1 MAMKGLPEDR
11 REVFEFLMERGVVNL
26 EWYLRTK
33 IVGVAEA
40 ERNDHMMVL
49 KYAYYFCL
57 KDATV
62 TLLRE
67 SPVPG
72 EKMPDIEVA
81 IGTGRFYVEV
91 KKFREGSASDPVS
104 KIVHAATIK
113 RSQLRSGEVGF
124 IALHNFDI
132 RLEVAEEG
140 GLTHSHIFAALCE
153 LQRRATQNPPAWE
166 ELGGVIFA
174 ARRVGAGG
182 ALAVGFIDADDILDV
197 AVGSTTRIRIF
208 LGLGSFSFM
217 GLPTFFVSGTDLAL
231 GHLDGDDNTDL
242 IATNF
247 GSDTLQVHW
256 GNGDGSFTT
265 IGSPMNVGDGP
276 SSVTSANINGDEFN
290 DILVSN
296 SGTDDVSIIL
306 GLGVRQFA
314 TAESL
319 SVGRSPTQVF
329 VADLDEDGQLDL
341 LTANQGSNDVSV
353 RMGIA
358 GGDFAPVGLRIAE
371 DGTGSGFC
379 DIWLE
384 SNFPVGAA

>member
-1 MAMKGLPEDR
+1 MSSNITPGVIEMAMKGLPEDR

-153 LQRRATQNPPAWE
+153 LQCRATQNPPAWE

-174 ARRVGAGG
+174 ANSTGGAVNDRSPGFGIPHFLWLNEHSVPAVPNGVADFLLASLPTAKLFDPSVMCGKAQESSDRRTTSRRVGE
-182 ALAVGFIDADDILDV
+182 V
-197 AVGSTTRIRIF
+197 
-208 LGLGSFSFM
+208 
-217 GLPTFFVSGTDLAL
+217 
-231 GHLDGDDNTDL
+231 
-242 IATNF
+242 
-247 GSDTLQVHW
+247 
-256 GNGDGSFTT
+256 
-265 IGSPMNVGDGP
+265 
-276 SSVTSANINGDEFN
+276 
-290 DILVSN
+290 
-296 SGTDDVSIIL
+296 
-306 GLGVRQFA
+306 
-314 TAESL
+314 
-319 SVGRSPTQVF
+319 
-329 VADLDEDGQLDL
+329 
-341 LTANQGSNDVSV
+341 
-353 RMGIA
+353 
-358 GGDFAPVGLRIAE
+358 
-371 DGTGSGFC
+371 
-379 DIWLE
+379 
-384 SNFPVGAA
+384 